1 MPATPN
7 ILLQSAA
14 QAKAQAAAAKA
25 PAMAAD
31 TGDKAS
37 SFAQVFADQGPK
49 KPLASPDNSLKPA
62 RDKVADTSDK
72 KDVGKT
78 QSAAAQQTVA
88 DSGNALPADKTA
100 STASDDQTAADDAAA
115 DTAQTPVA
123 DTAAVDPA
131 LDPAL
136 AQTVQPLVT
145 TPVAPTPVVETPAP
159 TKTESPVVAAT
170 VAPAEIKDPAAST
183 DSAFDPAADPLDSL
197 PALRMAMEQGGHIS
211 AASQSQPKAAPAQ
224 TQADG
229 ELTSAQTFAA
239 GMASML
245 DVQADKDSTSQNG
258 EKAFSG
264 LIDDGLKDLK
274 SATSDTRVDD
284 FANRLAALTQ
294 AATPKTANAVPVNQP
309 IAMHQSGWTEEIV
322 NRVMYLSSAN
332 LKAADIQLQPAELGR
347 LDIRVNM
354 VPDQQT
360 QVTFMSAHPSVR
372 EALDGQMHRLR
383 DMFTQ
388 QGMGQVDVNVSDQS
402 RGWQGQQGQEQA
414 QQGQSGRTSAAGG
427 RLDSADEE
435 LAPAAVAEAA
445 AQTTSVIGSSAV
457 DYYA

>member
-14 QAKAQAAAAKA
+14 QAKAQAASAKTS
-25 PAMAAD
+25 AMAAD
-31 TGDKAS
+31 AGDKAS
-37 SFAQVFADQGPK
+37 SFAQVFADQGSN
-49 KPLASPDNSLKPA
+49 KPAVTADAQLKSA
-62 RDKVADTSDK
+62 RDKVADTSGK
-72 KDVGKT
+72 KDVSKD
-78 QSAAAQQTVA
+78 QSAPAKPAVA
-88 DSGNALPADKTA
+88 DSGNPLPADKPV
-100 STASDDQTAADDAAA
+100 AADDKTASSDDTA
-115 DTAQTPVA
+115 DTTQTPVTDA
-123 DTAAVDPA
+123 TPVDPT

-136 AQTVQPLVT
+136 VAVVQPVVT
-145 TPVAPTPVVETPAP
+145 P
-159 TKTESPVVAAT
+159 PVVAAPVVEAAT
-170 VAPAEIKDPAAST
+170 PAKTETPVVAVLPGVVKDPAAST
-183 DSAFDPAADPLDSL
+183 DSDFDPSADPLDAL
-197 PALRMAMEQGGHIS
+197 PAVRMAMEQGGHIS
-211 AASQSQPKAAPAQ
+211 AASQAQPKAAPAQ

-229 ELTSAQTFAA
+229 ELTSAQNFAA

-245 DVQADKDSTSQNG
+245 NVQADKDSTSQGG

-274 SATSDTRVDD
+274 TATSDTRVDD

-309 IAMHQSGWTEEIV
+309 IAMHQSGWTEEVV

-383 DMFTQ
+383 EMFNQ

-402 RGWQGQQGQEQA
+402 RGWQGQGQEQQA

-435 LAPAAVAEAA
+435 LTPAAVAEAA
-445 AQTTSVIGSSAV
+445 AQTTSVIGTSAV